1 MHRGL
6 LKRGADAA
14 DDLEFEPYFSA
25 FIQRP
30 DLPCFGRPRSW
41 RAMGRKMFDSKL
53 ARGSIV
59 LAATFVAAVFWSASA
74 SPAAADDVIRFG
86 APLPLT
92 GPLAPEGIKQQQG
105 YDLWAEQANKAGGI
119 SVGGKKYKVEIVYA
133 DYQSNTPR
141 AVQTTEQMITQDNIS
156 FLFGAFGSGAAKA
169 ASTVSEKYKV
179 PTMAAAAS
187 SSQVY
192 DQGYKYLFGTF
203 TPNDTL
209 TTPLTQII
217 RSQAPDVKKVA
228 ILARNDLFPLAIAQ
242 EMEKSAKANGFEV
255 VYFEKYA
262 IGTLDHSAT
271 LSQMKSLAPQWIF
284 ITGYINDLLLVRKQ
298 MVDQEMK
305 APVVTMIA
313 GPAYQDF
320 IEQAGAT
327 AENIT
332 SASWWHPA
340 EQYDGKDIFGTT
352 SNFVKLFHDKYKSDP
367 DYGQA
372 SAAVC
377 GALFQMAI
385 ERAGSLDRDKVRD
398 ELAKLDVMTFWGPV
412 RFGPNGQ
419 INSLEP
425 PVFQI
430 QGAKPIVLF
439 PSAIKQG
446 ELKLGV
452 N

>member
-1 MHRGL
+1 ML
-6 LKRGADAA
+6 LFEYRICHDLRLDRYRHGEIPKMIKSRFAA
-14 DDLEFEPYFSA
+14 RVRLA
-25 FIQRP
+25 
-30 DLPCFGRPRSW
+30 LP
-41 RAMGRKMFDSKL
+41 L
-53 ARGSIV
+53 
-59 LAATFVAAVFWSASA
+59 LAATAAFIVPLAGAF
-74 SPAAADDVIRFG
+74 ADDVIRIG
-86 APLPLT
+86 APLPIT
-92 GPLAPEGIKQQQG
+92 GPLAPEAIKQQQG

-119 SVGGKKYKVEIVYA
+119 SVGGKKYKVEIVYV

-141 AVQTTEQMITQDNIS
+141 AVQATEQLITQDNVN

-169 ASTVSEKYKV
+169 ASTISEKYKV
-179 PTMAAAAS
+179 PTLAPAAS

-217 RSQAPDVKKVA
+217 KTKVPEVKKVA

-242 EMEKSAKANGFEV
+242 EMEKSAKANGMEV

-262 IGTLDHSAT
+262 IGTLDHSAS
-271 LSQMKSLAPQWIF
+271 LSQIKSLDPQWMF
-284 ITGYINDLLLVRKQ
+284 VTGYINDLLLVRKQ

-305 APVVTMIA
+305 EKVLTMIA

-320 IEQAGAT
+320 IESAGKT

-352 SNFVKLFHDKYKSDP
+352 ANFVKLFKAKYNSEP

-385 ERAGSLDRDKVRD
+385 EKAGSLDRDKVRD
-398 ELAKLDVMTFWGPV
+398 ALASLDVVTF
-412 RFGPNGQ
+412 FGPIKFGPEGQ
-419 INSLEP
+419 VKSLEP

-430 QGAKPIVLF
+430 QDGKPIVLF
-439 PSAIKQG
+439 PQAIKQG
-446 ELKLGV
+446 ELKVGV
-452 N
+452 E

>member
-1 MHRGL
+1 MIAGTVVV
-6 LKRGADAA
+6 AA
-14 DDLEFEPYFSA
+14 LGWSA
-25 FIQRP
+25 F
-30 DLPCFGRPRSW
+30 
-41 RAMGRKMFDSKL
+41 
-53 ARGSIV
+53 
-59 LAATFVAAVFWSASA
+59 AS
-74 SPAAADDVIRFG
+74 SAAADDVIRFG

-92 GPLAPEGIKQQQG
+92 GPLAPEGLKQQQG
-105 YDLWAEQANKAGGI
+105 YDIWAEQANKAGGI

-141 AVQTTEQMITQDNIS
+141 AVQTSEQMITQDNIN
-156 FLFGAFGSGAAKA
+156 FLFGPFGSGAAKA

-179 PTMAAAAS
+179 PTIAATAS

-209 TTPLTQII
+209 TTPLTQIVKA
-217 RSQAPDVKKVA
+217 QAPDVKKVA

-242 EMEKSAKANGFEV
+242 EMEKSAKTNGFEV

-271 LSQMKSLAPQWIF
+271 LSQMKSLGPQWIF

-298 MVDQEMK
+298 MVDQQMK

-313 GPAYQDF
+313 GPAYQEF
-320 IEQAGAT
+320 IDAAGES
-327 AENIT
+327 AENVT

-340 EQYDGKDIFGTT
+340 EQYVGKDIFGSTG
-352 SNFVKLFHDKYKSDP
+352 NFVKLFKEKYKSEP

-372 SAAVC
+372 SAAVS
-377 GALFQMAI
+377 GALFQIAI
-385 ERAGSLDRDKVRD
+385 ERAGSLDREKVRD
-398 ELAKLDVMTFWGPV
+398 ELAKLDIVTFFGPV
-412 RFGPNGQ
+412 KFGSNGQ

-430 QGAKPIVLF
+430 QGAKPVVLF
-439 PSAIKQG
+439 PQAIKQG
-446 ELKLGV
+446 DLKLGV

>member
-1 MHRGL
+1 M
-6 LKRGADAA
+6 
-14 DDLEFEPYFSA
+14 SV
-25 FIQRP
+25 
-30 DLPCFGRPRSW
+30 
-41 RAMGRKMFDSKL
+41 SKL
-53 ARGSIV
+53 VRCSFVLGAALMVIASGSAAR
-59 LAATFVAAVFWSASA
+59 AE
-74 SPAAADDVIRFG
+74 DVIRFG

-141 AVQTTEQMITQDNIS
+141 SVQTTEQMITQDNIN
-156 FLFGAFGSGAAKA
+156 FLFGPFGSGAAKA

-179 PTMAAAAS
+179 PTLAAS
-187 SSQVY
+187 ASSVQVY
-192 DQGYKYLFGTF
+192 DQNYKYLFGTF

-209 TTPLTQII
+209 TTPLTEII
-217 RSQAPDVKKVA
+217 KSKAPDVKKVA

-242 EMEKSAKANGFEV
+242 EMEKSAKANGLEV

-271 LSQMKSLAPQWIF
+271 LSQIKSLNPQWIF
-284 ITGYINDLLLVRKQ
+284 VTGYINDLLLVRKQ
-298 MVDQEMK
+298 MVDQEIK

-313 GPAYQDF
+313 GPAYKDF
-320 IEQAGAT
+320 IESAGQS
-327 AENIT
+327 AENVT

-340 EQYDGKDIFGTT
+340 EHYDGKDIFGTT
-352 SNFVKLFHDKYKSDP
+352 ENFVKLFHDKYGADP

-377 GALFQMAI
+377 GALFQLAI
-385 ERAGSLDRDKVRD
+385 EKAGSIDRDKVRD
-398 ELAKLDVMTFWGPV
+398 ALASLDVVTFWGPV
-412 RFGPNGQ
+412 KFGANGQ

-430 QGAKPIVLF
+430 QGGKPIVLF
-439 PSAIKQG
+439 PAAIKQG
-446 ELKLGV
+446 DLKLGV

>member
-1 MHRGL
+1 MSG
-6 LKRGADAA
+6 
-14 DDLEFEPYFSA
+14 
-25 FIQRP
+25 
-30 DLPCFGRPRSW
+30 
-41 RAMGRKMFDSKL
+41 SKL
-53 ARGSIV
+53 ISCSFVLVAALMSIV
-59 LAATFVAAVFWSASA
+59 SGSVAR
-74 SPAAADDVIRFG
+74 ADDVIRFG

-141 AVQTTEQMITQDNIS
+141 SVQTTEQMITQDNIN
-156 FLFGAFGSGAAKA
+156 FLFGPFGSGAAKA

-179 PTMAAAAS
+179 PTLAAS
-187 SSQVY
+187 ASSVQVY
-192 DQGYKYLFGTF
+192 DQNYKYLFGTF

-209 TTPLTQII
+209 TTPLTEII
-217 RSQAPDVKKVA
+217 KNKAPDVKKVA

-242 EMEKSAKANGFEV
+242 EMEKSAKANGLEV

-271 LSQMKSLAPQWIF
+271 LSQIKSLNPQWIF
-284 ITGYINDLLLVRKQ
+284 VTGYINDLLLVRKQ
-298 MVDQEMK
+298 MVDQEIK

-313 GPAYQDF
+313 GPAYKDF
-320 IEQAGAT
+320 IESAGQS
-327 AENIT
+327 AENVT

-340 EQYDGKDIFGTT
+340 EHYEGKDIFGTT
-352 SNFVKLFHDKYKSDP
+352 ENYVKLFHDKYGSDP

-372 SAAVC
+372 SASVC
-377 GALFQMAI
+377 GALFQLAI
-385 ERAGSLDRDKVRD
+385 EKAGSIDRDKVRD
-398 ELAKLDVMTFWGPV
+398 ALASLDVVTFWGPV
-412 RFGPNGQ
+412 KFGANGQ

-430 QGAKPIVLF
+430 QGGKPIVLF
-439 PSAIKQG
+439 PAAIKQG
-446 ELKLGV
+446 DLKLGV

>member
-1 MHRGL
+1 ML
-6 LKRGADAA
+6 CL
-14 DDLEFEPYFSA
+14 
-25 FIQRP
+25 
-30 DLPCFGRPRSW
+30 
-41 RAMGRKMFDSKL
+41 KL
-53 ARGSIV
+53 ARFSLVLGAASI
-59 LAATFVAAVFWSASA
+59 AIGCWSA
-74 SPAAADDVIRFG
+74 PAGAEDIVRFG

-119 SVGGKKYKVEIVYA
+119 SVGGKKYKVEIVYT

-141 AVQTTEQMITQDNIS
+141 AVQTSEQMITQDNVN
-156 FLFGAFGSGAAKA
+156 FLFGPFGSGAAKA

-179 PTMAAAAS
+179 PTLAATAS

-217 RSQAPDVKKVA
+217 KSQAPDVKKVA

-242 EMEKSAKANGFEV
+242 EMEKSGKANGFDV

-271 LSQMKSLAPQWIF
+271 LSQIKSLAPQWIF
-284 ITGYINDLLLVRKQ
+284 ITGYINDLLLIRKQ
-298 MVDQEMK
+298 MVDQQMK
-305 APVVTMIA
+305 ATVVTMIA

-320 IEQAGAT
+320 IESAAQS
-327 AENIT
+327 AENLT

-340 EQYDGKDIFGTT
+340 EQYAGTDIFGSTG
-352 SNFVKLFHDKYKSDP
+352 NFVKLFRDKYKGDP
-367 DYGQA
+367 DYGTA

-377 GALFQMAI
+377 GALFQIAI
-385 ERAGSLDRDKVRD
+385 ERAGSLDREKVRD
-398 ELAKLDVMTFWGPV
+398 ELAKLDIVTFFGPV
-412 RFGPNGQ
+412 KFGANGQ

-425 PVFQI
+425 PVFQV
-430 QGAKPIVLF
+430 QNAKPVVLF
-439 PSAIKQG
+439 PQAIKQG
-446 ELKLGV
+446 DLKVGV
-452 N
+452 D

>member
-1 MHRGL
+1 MYHPT
-6 LKRGADAA
+6 LKR
-14 DDLEFEPYFSA
+14 F
-25 FIQRP
+25 
-30 DLPCFGRPRSW
+30 
-41 RAMGRKMFDSKL
+41 
-53 ARGSIV
+53 SIV
-59 LAATFVAAVFWSASA
+59 LAAAFVAAVCWSATA
-74 SPAAADDVIRFG
+74 SSAAADDVIRFG

-141 AVQTTEQMITQDNIS
+141 AIQTTEQMITQDNVN

-179 PTMAAAAS
+179 PTIAATAS

-217 RSQAPDVKKVA
+217 KSKAPDVKKVA

-255 VYFEKYA
+255 VYLEKYA

-284 ITGYINDLLLVRKQ
+284 LTGYTNDLLLIRKQ
-298 MVDQEMK
+298 MVDQQMT

-320 IEQAGAT
+320 IEAAGQS
-327 AENIT
+327 AENLT

-340 EQYDGKDIFGTT
+340 EEYAGKDIFGST
-352 SNFVKLFHDKYKSDP
+352 SNFVKLFRDKYKSEP

-372 SAAVC
+372 SAALC
-377 GALFQMAI
+377 GALFQVAI
-385 ERAGSLDRDKVRD
+385 ERAGSLDHDKVRD
-398 ELAKLDVMTFWGPV
+398 ELAKLDIVTFFGPV
-412 RFGPNGQ
+412 KFGPNGQ

-430 QGAKPIVLF
+430 QGAKPVVLF
-439 PSAIKQG
+439 PQAIKQG

>member
-1 MHRGL
+1 MFRSSLARSSAVLGV
-6 LKRGADAA
+6 
-14 DDLEFEPYFSA
+14 A
-25 FIQRP
+25 FI
-30 DLPCFGRPRSW
+30 
-41 RAMGRKMFDSKL
+41 AIMG
-53 ARGSIV
+53 
-59 LAATFVAAVFWSASA
+59 WSGYG

-141 AVQTTEQMITQDNIS
+141 AVQTTEQMITQDNIN

-179 PTMAAAAS
+179 PTIAAAAS

-209 TTPLTQII
+209 TTPLTEII
-217 RSQAPDVKKVA
+217 KSKAPEVKKIA

-242 EMEKSAKANGFEV
+242 EMEKSAKANGLEV

-262 IGTLDHSAT
+262 INTLDHSAT
-271 LSQMKSLAPQWIF
+271 LSQMKSLNPQWIF

-320 IEQAGAT
+320 IASAGQT

-340 EQYDGKDIFGTT
+340 EQYAGKDIFGSTN
-352 SNFVKLFHDKYKSDP
+352 NFVKLFHDKYKSDP

-377 GALFQMAI
+377 GALFQIAI

-398 ELAKLDVMTFWGPV
+398 ELAKLDIVTFFGPV
-412 RFGPNGQ
+412 KFGENGQ
-419 INSLEP
+419 ITSLEP

-439 PSAIKQG
+439 PQAIKQG
-446 ELKLGV
+446 ELKLGL